1 MILKAFRDARFQYVK
16 ARDFAAFKADSKY
29 VIGITPDGREW
40 LLDEG
45 TTLKSIEAVLLD
57 LVRLNRG
64 VLVKRSQVTE
74 LIRTKTGNNIA
85 ITVMTTVGEFK
96 LARRN
101 CVQSIIEIIEHNL
114 RRSNARTYPME
125 SPDEL

>member
-16 ARDFAAFKADSKY
+16 ARDFAVFKADNKY
-29 VIGITPDGREW
+29 VTGITPDGREW

-45 TTLKSIEAVLLD
+45 TTLKAIEAVLPD

-64 VLVKRSQVTE
+64 VLVKRCHLTQ
-74 LIRTKTGNNIA
+74 LIRTRVGDSIA
-85 ITVMTTVGEFK
+85 VTVVTTVGEYK

-101 CVQSIIEIIEHNL
+101 CVKTIVELIEHNL
-114 RRSNARTYPME
+114 RRANAPTYPTE
-125 SPDEL
+125 SPE

>member
-29 VIGITPDGREW
+29 VIGVTPDGREW

-45 TTLKSIEAVLLD
+45 TTLKAIEAVLPD

-64 VLVKRSQVTE
+64 VLVKRAHVTE
-74 LIRTKTGNNIA
+74 LIRTRKGKSIVL
-85 ITVMTTVGEFK
+85 TVMTTVGEYK
-96 LARRN
+96 LARRS
-101 CVQSIIEIIEHNL
+101 CVQTIVEVVELNHGGDSAHVYQL
-114 RRSNARTYPME
+114 E
-125 SPDEL
+125 SPDET